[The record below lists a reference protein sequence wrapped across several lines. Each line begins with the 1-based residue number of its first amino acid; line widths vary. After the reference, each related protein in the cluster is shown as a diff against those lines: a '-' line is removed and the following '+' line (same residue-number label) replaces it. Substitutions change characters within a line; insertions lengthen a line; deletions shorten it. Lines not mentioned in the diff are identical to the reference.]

1 MLLHSIFAIT
11 LTGLSAASTPA
22 GFTPRVPE
30 DLSIVY
36 KDEVSVFPG
45 IKLTK
50 NSLSQHH
57 YITL

>member
-1 MLLHSIFAIT
+1 MLIGASVIVL

-22 GFTPRVPE
+22 GFASRVQE

-36 KDEVSVFPG
+36 NNKVPVHPPG

-50 NSLSQHH
+50 NS
-57 YITL
+57 